1 MFTEMEQLKEGVAQM
16 EVKDGQEWQQR
27 QQQEEQRV
35 EASETIRGRSGEV
48 AGGGLMEVL
57 KRKIGDLSRRIGGRI
72 LMRSRVSG
80 EIRIVG
86 EKDRKEE
93 GEEVVK
99 LEEVV
104 RVSDMVEL
112 EVEEGV
118 EVTEMEKEDTGSV
131 SS

>member
-1 MFTEMEQLKEGVAQM
+1 MVLCENCKRRI
-16 EVKDGQEWQQR
+16 EVEDGQEWQQ
-27 QQQEEQRV
+27 QQHQEEQRV
-35 EASETIRGRSGEV
+35 EASETVRERSGEV
-48 AGGGLMEVL
+48 VGGGLMEVL

-72 LMRSRVSG
+72 LIRSRVCK
-80 EIRIVG
+80 EIRIAG

-104 RVSDMVEL
+104 GVSDMVEL

-131 SS
+131 RS

>member
-35 EASETIRGRSGEV
+35 EASETVRERSGEAV
-48 AGGGLMEVL
+48 GGGLMEVL

-104 RVSDMVEL
+104 GVSDMVEL
-112 EVEEGV
+112 
-118 EVTEMEKEDTGSV
+118 
-131 SS
+131 